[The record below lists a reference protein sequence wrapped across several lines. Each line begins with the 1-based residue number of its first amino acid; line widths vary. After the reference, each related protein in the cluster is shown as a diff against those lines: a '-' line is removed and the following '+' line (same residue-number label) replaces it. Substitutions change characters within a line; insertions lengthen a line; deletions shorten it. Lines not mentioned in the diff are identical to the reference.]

1 MKRLVIQA
9 ILVVFFSLSENA
21 LCISAPEY
29 TIRELGLDSGS
40 WDAGALNDLG
50 QVAFATSYSQTLGAA
65 SNPHDELYFFDG
77 NSVHQL
83 PTLGGPSAAAL
94 GINNL
99 GVIVGCSQASD
110 AVSTRFGLSYV
121 MHALRVDQ
129 DQAQD
134 IGVPNATWSEAFAI
148 NDVGQIV
155 GFHYTIQNTTQMF
168 LLDPQSGYV
177 ALPNFGGDTEYP
189 IDINSDGQILIRSSN
204 RQIEQYGDYL
214 YGTLDT
220 LIYRNGSTT
229 RLPGM
234 GSDLVFGMAMN
245 NRGQVAGGFA
255 AVPGE
260 EYHAFV
266 WDPLNGTNDLGHT
279 GESSGANDINNF
291 GVVVGDVTLSEPWNT
306 EAFVYDP
313 ENGRRRLID
322 LIPPD
327 SGWALLDA
335 TDINNRGQIIGVGLH
350 GGRKVFLLTPVPE
363 ADCGSLTAV
372 AIVVL
377 SLCRRARRNWAA

>member
-1 MKRLVIQA
+1 MSKLVTQA
-9 ILVVFFSLSENA
+9 ILVVSFSLSGNA

-29 TIRELGLDSGS
+29 TIRELGLASGS
-40 WDAGALNDLG
+40 WDAGALNDRG
-50 QVAFATSYSQTLGAA
+50 QVAFATTYPQTLGAA

-77 NSVHQL
+77 NSVHQV

-110 AVSTRFGLSYV
+110 TVSTTLGLSYV
-121 MHALRVDQ
+121 MHAFRVDQ
-129 DQAQD
+129 DQSQD
-134 IGVPNATWSEAFAI
+134 IGVPNTTWSEALAI

-155 GFHYTIQNTTQMF
+155 GFNYTIQNTTQMF

-177 ALPNFGGDTEYP
+177 ALPDFGGDTEYP
-189 IDINSDGQILIRSSN
+189 IDINSEGQILIRSSN

-245 NRGQVAGGFA
+245 NRGQVTGGFA
-255 AVPGE
+255 VVPGQE
-260 EYHAFV
+260 EHAFV
-266 WDPLNGTNDLGHT
+266 WDPVNGMIDLGHP
-279 GESSGANDINNF
+279 GESSGATDINDR
-291 GVVVGDVTLSEPWNT
+291 GVVVGGVSLGNSWSS
-306 EAFVYDP
+306 EAFVYDQ
-313 ENGRRRLID
+313 EHGRRRLID

-327 SGWALLDA
+327 SGWMLLDA

-363 ADCGSLTAV
+363 ADCGSLTA
-372 AIVVL
+372 AAVVVM
-377 SLCRRARRNWAA
+377 SLCRPARRNWAA